1 MKMAC
6 SNCDLGLKRSDC
18 SEGDYIECECI
29 RWLTAELKNT
39 TITGFV
45 NNVLDY
51 ALDDVCK
58 DSKEKRE
65 AQINMIATLSRMVIN
80 YAY

>member
-1 MKMAC
+1 MKCAC

-29 RWLTAELKNT
+29 RWLTEELKQT
-39 TITGFV
+39 TVTGFV

-51 ALDDVCK
+51 VLD
-58 DSKEKRE
+58 EITENAETKRDFK
-65 AQINMIATLSRMVIN
+65 INMIAALSRGVIR
-80 YAY
+80 

>member
-1 MKMAC
+1 MKIVC

-18 SEGDYIECECI
+18 DENDYIECECI

-45 NNVLDY
+45 NNILDYVLDEITES
-51 ALDDVCK
+51 VE
-58 DSKEKRE
+58 EKRD
-65 AQINMIATLSRMVIN
+65 IKIRMIAALSRSVVR
-80 YAY
+80 